1 MALVR
6 EAVLLLIDQVNF
18 IESKKMPTN
27 VLSNSC
33 NEMEKLRYL
42 RVGLTQ
48 ESISILQNAD
58 YLIYFI
64 VESIV
69 TI

>member
-1 MALVR
+1 
-6 EAVLLLIDQVNF
+6 
-18 IESKKMPTN
+18 MPTN